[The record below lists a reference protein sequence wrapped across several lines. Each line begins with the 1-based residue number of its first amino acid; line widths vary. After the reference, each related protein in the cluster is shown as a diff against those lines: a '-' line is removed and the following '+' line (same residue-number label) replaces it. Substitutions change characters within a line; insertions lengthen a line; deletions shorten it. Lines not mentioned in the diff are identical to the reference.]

1 MPTTSTTPTTTPTER
16 TGQYKELDY
25 ESEALAPYWP
35 SRIDKDLTWH
45 GHKTQPGHWFL
56 EPDTGTLLTI
66 TTSDVYT
73 TGAFT
78 ITAAP
83 SREIDTGD
91 SSPAP
96 EPVFEP
102 SEICGLAALLEDHYL
117 LHIPPHTTTTVGDR
131 CIYTTETRLL
141 VTTTPESV
149 ENPRELPIT
158 PDTDV
163 LPRPG
168 RVYSPT
174 ITPSRSPDATTAP
187 PGRRSAARFGGEVGV
202 QTRFINCPR
211 PGKWTFETKVIRDWV
226 EDHLQDH
233 PRVLNATAGQ
243 THLRHPDPP
252 GEIVRNDSNPDRI
265 ADTHVDVAE
274 LANHYPENSFDAI
287 VFDPPWSLYQANLR
301 YDGHHVTKSNDGWET
316 SIDLNT
322 LPFELDLENQDER
335 TQLGHAR
342 LAKENFDYLLKPG
355 GIVIELSYQA
365 SCMPSRMGYEQI
377 ERTIFNPVGQYKPVI
392 GSIDQ
397 NIQTGL
403 AAFTTKTT

>member
-1 MPTTSTTPTTTPTER
+1 MTATTAPNPDTTPR
-16 TGQYKELDY
+16 RDY
-25 ESEALAPYWP
+25 PDLEYDSDALAPYWTN
-35 SRIDKDLTWH
+35 RIDEDLTWH
-45 GHKTQPGHWFL
+45 GHKAQPGHWFL

-91 SSPAP
+91 TAP
-96 EPVFEP
+96 PPDPLFEP

-117 LHIPPHTTTTVGDR
+117 LHIPPHTTATVGDR
-131 CIYTTETRLL
+131 YLHTTGTRLL
-141 VTTTPESV
+141 VTTPPESG
-149 ENPRELPIT
+149 ELARELPIT
-158 PDTDV
+158 PDPEV
-163 LPRPG
+163 LPQPG
-168 RVYSPT
+168 RVYSPH
-174 ITPSRSPDATTAP
+174 ITPSDPQTATTATP
-187 PGRRSAARFGGEVGV
+187 EAVSTSRFGAESGV

-211 PGKWTFETKVIRDWV
+211 PGKWTFETTVIRDWV
-226 EDHLQDH
+226 EAHLQEH

-243 THLRHPDPP
+243 THLRHPDPT
-252 GEIVRNDSNPDRI
+252 GEILRNDSHPDRD

-274 LANHYPENSFDAI
+274 LACHYPKNAFDAI

-301 YDGHHVTKSNDGWET
+301 YDSHHVTKSSEDWDT
-316 SIDLNT
+316 RIDLEA
-322 LPFELDLENQDER
+322 LPFELGLENEAER

-342 LAKENFDYLLKPG
+342 LAKENFEYLLKPG
-355 GIVIELSYQA
+355 GIIIELSYQA
-365 SCMPSRMGYEQI
+365 SCMPARMGFEQI

-397 NIQTGL
+397 HRQLGL
-403 AAFTTKTT
+403 TDF